1 MDLDSW
7 HSWAQFPVAA
17 VEATVAVSMLARWRW
32 AKRTE
37 PLLDP
42 TLTLMLAALIGLI
55 ALKQGFWTV
64 WGALQA
70 ADMIATAETVRTHIW
85 PVINNI
91 AITLAGL
98 AVIARA
104 CVPAIGARSYAVA
117 GALGVAFYAIEW
129 MR

>member
-7 HSWAQFPVAA
+7 HALAQFPVAA
-17 VEATVAVSMLARWRW
+17 LEATVAVAMLARWRW

-37 PLLDP
+37 PLLDS
-42 TLTLMLAALIGLI
+42 TLTLMLAVFIALI

-70 ADMIATAETVRTHIW
+70 ADLIASAETVRTHFW
-85 PVINNI
+85 PVINNVL
-91 AITLAGL
+91 ITLAGL

-104 CVPAIGARSYAVA
+104 CVPTIGVRSYAVA
-117 GALGVAFYAIEW
+117 GSLGAVLYAIAW
-129 MR
+129 ML

>member
-7 HSWAQFPVAA
+7 HAWAQFPVAA
-17 VEATVAVSMLARWRW
+17 VEATVAVAMLARWRW
-32 AKRTE
+32 AKRAE
-37 PLLDP
+37 QLLDP
-42 TLTLMLAALIGLI
+42 TLTLLLAAFIGMI

-70 ADMIATAETVRTHIW
+70 ADLIASAETVRTHVW
-85 PVINNI
+85 PVINNVL
-91 AITLAGL
+91 ITLAGL

-104 CVPAIGARSYAVA
+104 CVPTIGVRSYALA
-117 GALGVAFYAIEW
+117 GSLGVALYAIAW